1 MIAMIKCWY
10 LNESSTWSLWST
22 YAFLSQCT
30 ILGIIHSF
38 LTPLVGRVWIMGLG
52 IDNVNMHRKLMHIT
66 ILRQNETSMSS
77 WGVKDETW
85 PTTFTRETVFCR
97 FYMHTMCFNQ
107 YFYLFF
113 IFIFI
118 LFDAPKWPLKAPR
131 IIWRETRVLKSGVDL
146 WPECWS

>member
-38 LTPLVGRVWIMGLG
+38 LTPLVGRVWIMRLG

-66 ILRQNETSMSS
+66 ILRQNETSVSS

-107 YFYLFF
+107 DFYLFF
-113 IFIFI
+113 LFFF
-118 LFDAPKWPLKAPR
+118 LFDSPKWPLKAPR